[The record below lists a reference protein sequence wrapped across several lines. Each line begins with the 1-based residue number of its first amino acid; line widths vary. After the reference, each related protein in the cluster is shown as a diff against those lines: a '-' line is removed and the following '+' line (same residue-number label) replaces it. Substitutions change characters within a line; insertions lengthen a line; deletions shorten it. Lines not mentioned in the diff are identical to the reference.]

1 MDSRISAV
9 LRMVADHHLQC
20 ADRSDDA
27 ARDLLFADALSCLR
41 RYCHSLL
48 RGRSLLSGTQGDA
61 GASSRNYPGRVM
73 TEVALQTVNLV
84 RRVQGVITHTLV
96 NGIDLSVAKGE
107 FRAITGPSGSGKS
120 SLLYLLGLLDA
131 IDQGVS
137 NDALDAAD
145 QVHGLQ

>member
-1 MDSRISAV
+1 MDSRIFAV
-9 LRMVADHHLQC
+9 LRMVSDHHLQC

-41 RYCHSLL
+41 RHCHPLL

-107 FRAITGPSGSGKS
+107 LLAITRPSRPRTP
-120 SLLYLLGLLDA
+120 SLPHFLALLP
-131 IDQGVS
+131 
-137 NDALDAAD
+137 
-145 QVHGLQ
+145 